1 MTFLLANPL
10 FTWLLPLAGLPVL
23 FHLFFKLKKR
33 PRVFPTLMFFEQ
45 IDPQLSARRQIRHWL
60 VLLLRTLFLLFLLL
74 ALARPVWLIGGG
86 TGSVAVVCL
95 IDNSGSMS
103 GLADGDRSKL
113 HSAVEAARALVSKLT
128 SKDTAAVIT
137 LVDDPTVVLP
147 PGLESDKALIQA
159 ALDRIVETEA
169 TGEPAATWQRACA
182 LVEVSVATRYEIH
195 IFTDLQEAKWNRPG
209 GGLRPSR
216 AGTSVVFHR
225 FASPAAVQPNLSL
238 AAVALPS
245 LRRLAGRPIP
255 LQITIANPGQVAAT
269 ARLNWVDDTDN
280 RGTTEIAV
288 PQQSEK
294 NLLVIVKPAHAGFH
308 WVQAWLEGD
317 SFKADNKAAI
327 GFVCAEKGSVL
338 FAGQTNDFGLL
349 PLAMTPAASGLTAA
363 FGTADKPVLIVT
375 TWDQV
380 GSYQNFVELGG
391 NLLVVPA
398 LTATGVVRPPSW
410 LGVACDPLTTQPAGA
425 PVMIFRN
432 HSSIFTDLRDPAGQV
447 TLRGLKA
454 FLYQPL
460 LPANDQDSV
469 FGLEDGRALFVEH
482 PVGKGIVFAS
492 GLAFDPSWTT
502 LPLKGAFLAIAQ
514 GMALAHTPGA
524 DPTVTLIAGER
535 LPGTSA
541 EPAEIKS
548 MAGSPLDWRGESG
561 HLPVLPRAGIYTLKT
576 GPTTRYIAVRCSAPE
591 GQARFLT
598 GSQVPLLAGISHT
611 VRNFT
616 GLSAFLRQASRIS
629 RGLDLFLPLLLLAI
643 LMVLLEAW
651 FANPAKRTVSKSA

>member
-1 MTFLLANPL
+1 MTWLIANPM
-10 FTWLLPLAGLPVL
+10 FTWLLPAAALPVL

-128 SKDTAAVIT
+128 SKDTAAVLT

-169 TGEPAATWQRACA
+169 TGDPAAAWQRARA
-182 LVEVSVATRYEIH
+182 LVEASIATRYEIH
-195 IFTDLQEAKWNRPG
+195 IFTDLQEAKWNRTG
-209 GGLRPSR
+209 GGLQPPR
-216 AGTSVVFHR
+216 AGTTVVFHR
-225 FASPAAVQPNLSL
+225 FASPAAGQPNLSL
-238 AAVALPS
+238 AAIALPP
-245 LRRLAGRPIP
+245 LRLLAGRPIP
-255 LQITIANPGQVAAT
+255 LQITIANPGLADAT
-269 ARLNWVDDTDN
+269 ARLNWVDDADN
-280 RGTTEIAV
+280 RGTTEVTV
-288 PQQSEK
+288 PHQSEK
-294 NLLVIVKPAHAGFH
+294 NFPVLIKPAPAGFH

-317 SFKADNKAAI
+317 RFAADNKAAL
-327 GFVCAEKGSVL
+327 GFVCAEKSTVL
-338 FAGQTNDFGLL
+338 FAGQINDFGLL

-363 FGTADKPVLIVT
+363 FGSADRPVLIVT
-375 TWDQV
+375 TWDKA
-380 GSYQNFVELGG
+380 GTFQNFVELGG

-398 LTATGVVRPPSW
+398 LTATGAVRSPAW
-410 LGVACDPLTTQPAGA
+410 LGVASDALTAQPAGA
-425 PVMIFRN
+425 PVMIFQN
-432 HSSIFTDLRDPAGQV
+432 HAIIFTDLRDPAGQV
-447 TLRGLKA
+447 TLRGIKA
-454 FLYQPL
+454 FKFQPL
-460 LPANDQDSV
+460 RPANDQDSV

-482 PVGKGIVFAS
+482 PVGKGLVFAS

-514 GMALAHTPGA
+514 GMALVHASGA
-524 DPTVTLIAGER
+524 DNTVALIAGER
-535 LPGTSA
+535 LAGTNA

-548 MAGSPLDWRGESG
+548 LAGSPLDWRGESG
-561 HLPVLPRAGIYTLKT
+561 HLPVLPRSGIYTLKT
-576 GPTTRYIAVRCSAPE
+576 GQTTRYIAVRCSAAE

-598 GSQVPLLAGISHT
+598 GPQVPRLAGIPHT
-611 VRNFT
+611 IRNFT
-616 GLSAFLRQASRIS
+616 DLTTFLRQSLRIS

-643 LMVLLEAW
+643 VTVLLEAW
-651 FANPAKRTVSKSA
+651 FANPAKRIQ